1 MMTVGGAFYINR
13 IFAVEKSKKVQ
24 YNININKIRGAGEKT
39 MSRNHYSLDRNRSY
53 TIRGTAKLLDIASSR
68 YGGDWHSVPHTHD
81 HMELF
86 YIVGGKGQFLIRDQL
101 YPVNANNLVIINPNV
116 THTEVSLN
124 AQPLEYIVL
133 GIEGITLDDRNTP
146 NGEFSILDHYE
157 SAEISGCL
165 RNILREMEQ
174 KNPGYEDVCQAYM
187 EILAIRL
194 MRNTALAVSD
204 EEQAAVGNH
213 QCAAVR
219 KYIDLHFKEALT
231 LDMLA
236 EEAHMNKFYL
246 SHAFKR
252 EYGVSPINYM
262 ITRRIE
268 ESKYLL
274 AETDLS
280 MSRIAQLLG
289 FSSLSY
295 FSQVFRRSQGISPMD
310 YRQSTKNI

>member
-1 MMTVGGAFYINR
+1 
-13 IFAVEKSKKVQ
+13 
-24 YNININKIRGAGEKT
+24 
-39 MSRNHYSLDRNRSY
+39 MSRSHYSLDQDQRF
-53 TIRGTAKLLDIASSR
+53 TIRGTAKLLNVASAR
-68 YGGDWHSVPHTHD
+68 YGGDWHSVPHTHN

-86 YIVGGKGQFLIRDQL
+86 FIVGGKGQFLIEDQL
-101 YPVNANNLVIINPNV
+101 HPVGVNNLVIINPNV

-133 GIEGITLDDRNTP
+133 GIEGIQLAGNDTA
-146 NGEFSILDHYE
+146 NGQFNILDHFE
-157 SAEISGCL
+157 SVEISGCL

-174 KNPGYEDVCQAYM
+174 KNTGYEDVCQAYM
-187 EILAIRL
+187 EILIIRL
-194 MRNTALAVSD
+194 MRSTSLAVPAEPQSIST
-204 EEQAAVGNH
+204 NR

-219 KYIDLHFKEALT
+219 RYIDLHFKEALT
-231 LDMLA
+231 LDQLA
-236 EEAHMNKFYL
+236 EEGHMNKYYL

-262 ITRRIE
+262 ISRRIE

-280 MSRIAQLLG
+280 MSQIAQLLG

-295 FSQVFRRSQGISPMD
+295 FSQAFRRTQGSSPME
-310 YRQSTKNI
+310 YRQDTRNM

>member
-1 MMTVGGAFYINR
+1 
-13 IFAVEKSKKVQ
+13 
-24 YNININKIRGAGEKT
+24 
-39 MSRNHYSLDRNRSY
+39 MSRSHYSLDKELAF
-53 TIRGTAKLLDIASSR
+53 TIRGTAKLLNVASAK
-68 YGGDWHSVPHTHD
+68 YGGDWHSVPHTHN

-86 YIVGGKGQFLIRDQL
+86 YIVGGKGQFLIQDQL
-101 YPVNANNLVIINPNV
+101 YPVDANTLVIINPNV

-133 GIEGITLDDRNTP
+133 GIEGIELKTDENS
-146 NGEFSILDHYE
+146 NGQFSILDRFE
-157 SAEISGCL
+157 SVEISGCL

-187 EILAIRL
+187 EILIIRL
-194 MRNTALAVSD
+194 MRSTALAVL
-204 EEQAAVGNH
+204 EESQAVSTNR

-219 KYIDLHFKEALT
+219 RYIDLHFKEPLT
-231 LDMLA
+231 LELLA
-236 EEAHMNKFYL
+236 EEGHMNKFYL

-262 ITRRIE
+262 IAKRIE

-280 MSRIAQLLG
+280 TSQIAQLLG
-289 FSSLSY
+289 FSSPSY
-295 FSQVFRRSQGISPMD
+295 FSQVFHRTQAISPKV
-310 YRQSTKNI
+310 YRQNQRNV